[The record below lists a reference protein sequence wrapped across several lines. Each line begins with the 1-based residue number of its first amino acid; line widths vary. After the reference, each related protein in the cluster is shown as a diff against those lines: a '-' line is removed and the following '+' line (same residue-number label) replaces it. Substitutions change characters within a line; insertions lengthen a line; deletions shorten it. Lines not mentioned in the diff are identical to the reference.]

1 MTTPKNDLQLAL
13 DFDPVTEPDAARQV
27 VERSEKRDSMIRLAE
42 YSPFPWTNTDQRR
55 NEAVTLN
62 ISQTGI
68 CLRVDAA
75 VEPGVMLRVVIRD
88 IDGKP
93 YRDTLARVAW
103 CRDEKSGDFVLGLAL
118 VAEMNRG
125 VVRVR
130 RSGQTRWAEVA

>member
-1 MTTPKNDLQLAL
+1 MATHKNDLQLVL
-13 DFDPVTEPDAARQV
+13 EFDPKTGSGAARQC
-27 VERSEKRDSMIRLAE
+27 VERAEKRDPMIRLAE

-68 CLRVDAA
+68 CLRVGAA
-75 VEPGVMLRVVIRD
+75 VEPGAMLRVIIRD
-88 IDGKP
+88 LDGKP
-93 YRDTLARVAW
+93 HRDTLARVAW
-103 CRDEKSGDFVLGLAL
+103 CRDERNGDFVLGLAL
-118 VAEMNRG
+118 VAEMGRS